1 MQAVEDAGF
10 EGKLIAQSSLD
21 LLQLRV
27 RGYVKMLRLLRGIEG
42 VKETTNVQS

>member
-1 MQAVEDAGF
+1 MEAVEDAGF

-27 RGYVKMLRLLRGIEG
+27 GGCCKTLRMLREI
-42 VKETTNVQS
+42 